1 MKIKAKI
8 DGRSYIRTVKKF
20 YLDDGGSIGYITVN
34 HVPYI
39 IQKVN
44 GVMRSLMTL
53 DQFKDNWYLCG
64 LDT

>member
-8 DGRSYIRTVKKF
+8 DGRSYIRTVKKLCF
-20 YLDDGGSIGYITVN
+20 DNGGSIGYITVN

-53 DQFKDNWYLCG
+53 EQFKDKWYLCEI
-64 LDT
+64 DA